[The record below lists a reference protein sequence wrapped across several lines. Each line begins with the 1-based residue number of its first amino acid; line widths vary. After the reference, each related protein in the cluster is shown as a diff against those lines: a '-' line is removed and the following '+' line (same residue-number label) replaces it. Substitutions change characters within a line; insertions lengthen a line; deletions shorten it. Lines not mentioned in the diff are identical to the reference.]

1 MSTLTKFSAIPY
13 TGPAPTNR
21 EPYIPVGVA
30 IADARGEVVAT
41 LLQHPAMVQETG
53 QDMASF
59 IVDKDAI
66 IDVLRTLKESA
77 DLSFTMPLDLFAVD
91 YPNRVGSRE
100 SGVGSRSNSDT
111 SPDLPHPTPHSPLP
125 KRFDVIYQLYSLKNN
140 ERIRLKVRVG
150 EDEPIPT
157 GTSIFKGLNWYERE
171 VFDMYGVVFE
181 GHPNL
186 RRILTHEA
194 FQGHPLRK
202 DYDPAQ
208 RWLLTEKDVAKITPV
223 VDPRFE
229 NVDTDYERVTLNLG
243 PSHPATHGTL
253 RIVVTLDG
261 ETIIGADQEIGYL
274 HRCFEKMSETHTYQQ
289 VIPYTDRLNYC
300 SAIINN
306 VGYCMAVEKLLGIDV
321 PARAQHIRLML
332 SEFMRIADH
341 LVCIG
346 TNLVDMGALTNFWYL
361 FQPREEIYGLIE
373 SCCGARLLP
382 SYTRIG
388 GLAVDVPPDFLE
400 KSQRLVDMMP
410 KFINDVEKLV
420 DRNKI
425 FLDRVVGVAPISAE
439 DAINYGFTGP
449 CLRACGVPFDV
460 RKASPYLGY
469 ETYDF
474 DVPIAEGGDTY
485 ARFLVRMEE
494 MRQSLKILQ
503 QAIDRGLPEGPVIVD
518 NPYVALPPKS
528 KVYNEMESLIYHF
541 KLIMHGI
548 QPPVGETYFQVE
560 GGNGELGFYVVSDGT
575 KNPYRVRCRP
585 PCFQIYSAFGQMITG
600 QTIADA
606 VAALGSLNIIAGE
619 LDH

>member
-21 EPYIPVGVA
+21 EPYVPANAVAADGRGGELAARLGV
-30 IADARGEVVAT
+30 E
-41 LLQHPAMVQETG
+41 QETR
-53 QDMASF
+53 QDLPTL
-59 IVDKDAI
+59 IVPKERLLEVFRA
-66 IDVLRTLKESA
+66 LKTET
-77 DLSFTMPLDLFAVD
+77 FTMPLDCWGVD
-91 YPNRVGSRE
+91 YPRRHE
-100 SGVGSRSNSDT
+100 
-111 SPDLPHPTPHSPLP
+111 
-125 KRFDVIYQLYSLKNN
+125 RFDVAYQFYSLDKN
-140 ERIRLKVRVG
+140 ERVRLKVRVA
-150 EDEPIPT
+150 EDEPVPS
-157 GTSIFKGLNWYERE
+157 GVGVFKGLDWFERE
-171 VFDMYGVVFE
+171 VFDMYGVRFD

-186 RRILTHEA
+186 RRILCHEA

-208 RWLLTEKDVAKITPV
+208 RWICTDKDVAKMTPKI
-223 VDPRFE
+223 DPRFE
-229 NVDTDYERVTLNLG
+229 NADTDFERVTLNLG

-289 VIPYTDRLNYC
+289 VIPFTDRLNYM

-306 VGYCMAVEKLLGIDV
+306 VGYCMTVEKLLGIEA
-321 PARAQHIRLML
+321 PPRAQYIRLIL

-341 LVCIG
+341 LVCVG

-361 FQPREEIYGLIE
+361 FQPREEIYGLVE
-373 SCCGARLLP
+373 SCCGARILP
-382 SYTRIG
+382 TYTRVG
-388 GLAVDVPPDFLE
+388 GLAVDAPADFLANA
-400 KSQRLVDMMP
+400 QRLVNSIP
-410 KFINDVEKLV
+410 KFIDDVEKLV

-425 FLDRVVGVAPISAE
+425 FHDRTVGVAPISAA
-439 DAINYGFTGP
+439 DAIDYGFTGP
-449 CLRACGVPFDV
+449 CLRACGVPYDV
-460 RKASPYLGY
+460 RKSNPYLGY
-469 ETYDF
+469 ETYDW
-474 DVPIAEGGDTY
+474 DVPVADGGDTF
-485 ARFLVRMEE
+485 ARYLVRMEE
-494 MRQSLKILQ
+494 MRQSLRILQ
-503 QAIDRGLPEGPVIVD
+503 QAIDRGLPDGPVIVD
-518 NPYVALPPKS
+518 DPYIALPPKS

-585 PCFQIYSAFGQMITG
+585 PCFAIYQAFGRMITG
-600 QTIADA
+600 QTIPDA

>member
-21 EPYIPVGVA
+21 EPYVPVGAA
-30 IADARGEVVAT
+30 IADARGDVIAK
-41 LLQHPAMVQETG
+41 LLQHPAMIQETG

-66 IDVLRTLKESA
+66 IDVLRTLKESGELA
-77 DLSFTMPLDLFAVD
+77 FTMPLDLFAVD
-91 YPNRVGSRE
+91 YPRR
-100 SGVGSRSNSDT
+100 D
-111 SPDLPHPTPHSPLP
+111 

-157 GTSIFKGLNWYERE
+157 GTGIYKGLNWYERE
-171 VFDMYGVVFE
+171 VFDMYGVVFD

-194 FQGHPLRK
+194 FQGHALRK

-306 VGYCMAVEKLLGIDV
+306 VGYCMAVEKLLGIEV

-400 KSQRLVDMMP
+400 KSQRLIDMMP

-425 FLDRVVGVAPISAE
+425 FLDRVVGIAPISAE

-449 CLRACGVPFDV
+449 CLRACGVPFDI

-485 ARFLVRMEE
+485 ARYLVRMEE

-585 PCFQIYSAFGQMITG
+585 PCFQIYSAFGEMITG
-600 QTIADA
+600 QTIPDA

>member
-1 MSTLTKFSAIPY
+1 VSTLTKFSAIPY

-21 EPYIPVGVA
+21 EPYVPVGAA
-30 IADARGEVVAT
+30 IADARGDVIAK
-41 LLQHPAMVQETG
+41 LLQHPAMIQETG

-66 IDVLRTLKESA
+66 IDVLRTLKESGELA
-77 DLSFTMPLDLFAVD
+77 FTMPLDLFAVD
-91 YPNRVGSRE
+91 YPRR
-100 SGVGSRSNSDT
+100 D
-111 SPDLPHPTPHSPLP
+111 

-157 GTSIFKGLNWYERE
+157 GTGIYKGLNWYERE
-171 VFDMYGVVFE
+171 VFDMYGVVFD

-194 FQGHPLRK
+194 FQGHALRK

-306 VGYCMAVEKLLGIDV
+306 VGYCMAVEKLLGIEV

-400 KSQRLVDMMP
+400 KSQRLIDMMP

-425 FLDRVVGVAPISAE
+425 FLDRVVGIAPISAK

-449 CLRACGVPFDV
+449 CLRACGVPFDI

-485 ARFLVRMEE
+485 ARYLVRMEE

-585 PCFQIYSAFGQMITG
+585 PCFQIYSAFGEMITG
-600 QTIADA
+600 QTIPDA

>member
-1 MSTLTKFSAIPY
+1 MSTLTKYSAIPY

-21 EPYIPVGVA
+21 EPYLPTDA
-30 IADARGEVVAT
+30 AKLDARGAEIAGRVGA
-41 LLQHPAMVQETG
+41 ERERG
-53 QDMASF
+53 QDLPTL
-59 IVDKDAI
+59 IVSKERI
-66 IDVLRTLKESA
+66 VETLRTLKD
-77 DLSFTMPLDLFAVD
+77 DLQFTLPLDLWGVD
-91 YPNRVGSRE
+91 YPERE
-100 SGVGSRSNSDT
+100 
-111 SPDLPHPTPHSPLP
+111 
-125 KRFDVIYQLYSLKNN
+125 KRFDLLYQLYSLANN
-140 ERIRLKVRVG
+140 ERVRLKVRVG
-150 EDEPIPT
+150 EDEPVDSSLPV
-157 GTSIFKGLNWYERE
+157 FKGFDWFERE
-171 VFDMYGVVFE
+171 VFDMYGVRFA

-208 RWLLTEKDVAKITPV
+208 RWLCTEKDVAKIIPKI
-223 VDPRFE
+223 DPRFE
-229 NVDTDYERVTLNLG
+229 NVDTDFERVTLNLG

-253 RIVVTLDG
+253 RVVVTLDG
-261 ETIIGADQEIGYL
+261 ETIIGAEQEIGYL
-274 HRCFEKMSETHTYQQ
+274 HRCFEKSCETHTYQQ
-289 VIPYTDRLNYC
+289 AIPFTDRLNYM

-306 VGYCMAVEKLLGIDV
+306 VGYCMTVEKLLGLEV
-321 PARAQHIRLML
+321 PQRAQYVRLVL

-373 SCCGARLLP
+373 ACCGARLLP

-388 GLAVDVPPDFLE
+388 GLAVDVPPDFLQQ
-400 KSQRLVDMMP
+400 SQRLVNMLP
-410 KFINDVEKLV
+410 KYIDDVEKLV

-425 FLDRVVGVAPISAE
+425 FLDRTVGVAPISPQ
-439 DAINYGFTGP
+439 DAIDFGFTGP

-460 RKASPYLGY
+460 RKTNPYLGY
-469 ETYDF
+469 ETYDW

-485 ARFLVRMEE
+485 ARYLVRMEE
-494 MRQSLKILQ
+494 MRQSLRILQ
-503 QAIDRGLPEGPVIVD
+503 QAIDRGLPPGPVMVD
-518 NPYVALPPKS
+518 NPYVALPPKER
-528 KVYNEMESLIYHF
+528 VYNEMESLIYHF

-560 GGNGELGFYVVSDGT
+560 GGNGELGFYIVSDGS

-585 PCFQIYSAFGQMITG
+585 PCFAIYQAYGRMITG
-600 QTIADA
+600 QTIPDA
-606 VAALGSLNIIAGE
+606 IAALGSLNIIAGE

>member
-1 MSTLTKFSAIPY
+1 MSTLTKYSAIPY

-21 EPYIPVGVA
+21 ESYVPKEAAAADTRGQE
-30 IADARGEVVAT
+30 IAAKLAN
-41 LLQHPAMVQETG
+41 PALEQETG
-53 QDMASF
+53 QDMPTF
-59 IVDKDAI
+59 IVDKSHI
-66 IDVLRTLKESA
+66 LDVLAGLKSHQ
-77 DLSFTMPLDLFAVD
+77 DLRFTMPLDLWGAD
-91 YPNRVGSRE
+91 YPRRE
-100 SGVGSRSNSDT
+100 
-111 SPDLPHPTPHSPLP
+111 
-125 KRFDVIYQLYSLKNN
+125 KRFDVLYQLYSIQNN
-140 ERIRLKVRVG
+140 ERVRLKVQVA
-150 EDEPIPT
+150 EDEPVPS
-157 GTSIFKGLNWYERE
+157 GVKVLKGLNWFERE
-171 VFDMYGVVFE
+171 TWDMYGVRFD

-208 RWLLTEKDVAKITPV
+208 RWLLTEPDVAKLTPII
-223 VDPRFE
+223 DERFKD
-229 NVDTDYERVTLNLG
+229 VDTDYERVTLNLG

-306 VGYCMAVEKLLGIDV
+306 VGYCMTVEKLLGLEV
-321 PARAQHIRLML
+321 PARANQVRLML

-382 SYTRIG
+382 SYLRIG
-388 GLAVDVPPDFLE
+388 GLAIDVPPDFLE
-400 KSQRLVDMMP
+400 RAQRLVKMIP
-410 KFINDVEKLV
+410 RFIDDVEKLV

-425 FLDRVVGVAPISAE
+425 FLDRVVGIAPISTE
-439 DAINYGFTGP
+439 DAIEYGFTGP
-449 CLRACGVPFDV
+449 CLRACGIPFDV

-469 ETYDF
+469 ETYDW
-474 DVPIAEGGDTY
+474 DVPVADGGDTY
-485 ARFLVRMEE
+485 ARYLVRMEE
-494 MRQSLKILQ
+494 MRQSLRILQ
-503 QAIDRGLPEGPVIVD
+503 QAIDRGLPAGPVMVD
-518 NPYVALPPKS
+518 NPYVALPPKE

-560 GGNGELGFYVVSDGT
+560 GGNGELGFHIVSDGT
-575 KNPYRVRCRP
+575 KNPYRVRVRP
-585 PCFQIYSAFGQMITG
+585 PCFPIYQAFGQMITG
-600 QTIADA
+600 QTIPDA